1 MWPNPQETADLVT
14 FTEEIL
20 NGKPHFFCSVP
31 SLDMILTDHHQVLMT
46 IFSTFE
52 EGKKLKQTEVEVNI
66 MIKMKRHGLINLKFM
81 LNWQTV
87 LIKLWVILINRDT
100 FWWQQR
106 DFGLCETN

>member
-1 MWPNPQETADLVT
+1 MN
-14 FTEEIL
+14 
-20 NGKPHFFCSVP
+20 
-31 SLDMILTDHHQVLMT
+31 

-87 LIKLWVILINRDT
+87 LIKL
-100 FWWQQR
+100 
-106 DFGLCETN
+106 